1 MNSYII
7 LLLIIVAI
15 GVYACWMLSTRESF
29 GSKDDI
35 TGMKQDAINALNT
48 INAAVKNLYDTYPK
62 KVEGSSN
69 IEMFA
74 KTFNNSIINTTAEIN
89 NATNGIAIAD
99 YLQQIFGKASEPDED
114 GWTMYSGGEAQKKI
128 SDNMRDISYML
139 ESNRGGVKYK
149 IATNTSQL
157 QIIVDGV
164 TLIKKIRDAISPTS
178 NTGAGAG
185 AASVAGYS
193 QGSQQTDSG
202 KRDDLT
208 ATITSSS
215 VSPSGSEALPVE

>member
-15 GVYACWMLSTRESF
+15 GVYACWMLSTHESF
-29 GSKDDI
+29 GSKDDV

-48 INAAVKNLYDTYPK
+48 INAAVQNLYNTYPK

-164 TLIKKIRDAISPTS
+164 TLINNIREAISPNS
-178 NTGAGAG
+178 NAGAG
-185 AASVAGYS
+185 AALVAGYS

-208 ATITSSS
+208 AIITSSS
-215 VSPSGSEALPVE
+215 GSPSGSEALPAE